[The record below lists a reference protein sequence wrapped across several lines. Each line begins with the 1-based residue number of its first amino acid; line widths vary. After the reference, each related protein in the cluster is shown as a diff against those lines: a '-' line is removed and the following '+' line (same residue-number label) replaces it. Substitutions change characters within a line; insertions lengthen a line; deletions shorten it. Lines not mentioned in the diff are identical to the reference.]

1 MEAAIG
7 PRVLTTKQLL
17 HDLPDS
23 PTYSVL
29 QRSQELDPWR
39 M

>member
-7 PRVLTTKQLL
+7 LARADHERLL
-17 HDLPDS
+17 YDLPDS